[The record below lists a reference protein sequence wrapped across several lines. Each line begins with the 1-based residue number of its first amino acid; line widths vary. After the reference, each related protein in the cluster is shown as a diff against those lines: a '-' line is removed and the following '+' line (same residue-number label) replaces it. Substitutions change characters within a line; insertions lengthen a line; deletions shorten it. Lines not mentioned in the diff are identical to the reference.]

1 MSETEREAVRQLLG
15 RLPSTAKR
23 WLEAAKMAVEGW
35 FITTLLLVF
44 AWDFI
49 VWLASKTIHV
59 KVGWVWVVALGSLG
73 CALYAI
79 ISSIR
84 WVKKWPDRRK
94 VYQADL
100 EGGQVIEESY
110 EFTAAKC
117 FQEQE
122 HGGLIYFLRTTN
134 DKVFV
139 LWDYESQDL
148 GVQNESPLNSKF
160 KPTTGLRIIRAPQSE
175 IIIAK
180 KFSGTILDAGE
191 PNDMTVGP
199 DSWPE
204 DEAYC
209 KIPWDDLE
217 KRLNRKNKKTRKK

>member
-1 MSETEREAVRQLLG
+1 MG
-15 RLPSTAKR
+15 
-23 WLEAAKMAVEGW
+23 
-35 FITTLLLVF
+35 FYC
-44 AWDFI
+44 
-49 VWLASKTIHV
+49 LAGKQNIHV
-59 KVGWVWVVALGSLG
+59 KFGWVWVVALGSLC

-79 ISSIR
+79 FSSIR
-84 WVKKWPDRRK
+84 RVKKRPDRRK

-110 EFTAAKC
+110 EFTAAKR

-122 HGGLIYFLRTTN
+122 HGGLIYFLRTKD

-148 GVQNESPLNSKF
+148 GVQNENPQNSKF
-160 KPTTGLRIIRAPQSE
+160 RQMTGLLIVRAPQSKFV
-175 IIIAK
+175 IGK

-191 PNDMTVGP
+191 PYDMTVGS

-209 KIPWDDLE
+209 KILWDDLE
-217 KRLNRKNKKTRKK
+217 MRQNRKNKKPRKK